1 MLASAM
7 GRRPEHGQYTSYAKG
22 CRCRRC
28 KDAWAAYIRAYKAR
42 ANGGGYYRDKT
53 VTVRVRLTPLAE
65 RILRSAE
72 QRTGQ
77 QPDDVIE
84 AALRTCGASVQFA
97 A

>member
-28 KDAWAAYIRAYKAR
+28 KDAWAAYIRA
-42 ANGGGYYRDKT
+42 YRDKT